1 MLKALQA
8 NLTQLIKL
16 YDDSKDQH
24 ADEIRSLEA
33 DNQQLAEQLRQSKSQ
48 TNQQQ
53 QQQSFNNASSF
64 SSPIMQETSIDAFG
78 TSASDP
84 FQATDPFSS
93 SAFANDP
100 FKASSNGQQQSAAA
114 AFDPFGTSFSAD
126 PFAANQTFDATD
138 PRVITV
144 FALIYSIFFHFYR
157 LRT

>member
-8 NLTQLIKL
+8 NLTQLLKL

-48 TNQQQ
+48 SNQQQ

-84 FQATDPFSS
+84 FQAVDPFSS

-138 PRVITV
+138 PRVITI
-144 FALIYSIFFHFYR
+144 FAFYFFLFLSIKNIIY
-157 LRT
+157 